1 MTTKMVDL
9 VIKGVKIFI
18 EDSFFEGGVVVN
30 EGKIVAIMEE
40 RYLPEGKQIING
52 EGNYLIPG
60 LIDTH
65 VHFRDPATPER
76 ETFETG
82 TKAAAAGG
90 ATTIFEGPV
99 TIPPPYS
106 AELIERRIK
115 NCKPKAIVDFALEG
129 AAGTKYLEH
138 IKPCAEAGIIY
149 FKTFFHSTKDRAEEF
164 DGMTMEN
171 AGLQFRGFQEVSKT
185 KKMLAIHC
193 EDEEMVQTFTKE
205 LLEKGKVDAG
215 AHSLAR
221 PPICEIEAVNKV
233 LLFAKVT
240 RLKIKFVH
248 ISTPEAMELI
258 KKAKLE
264 GQEVYLETCPHYLFL
279 SNDDLI
285 KHGPYAKV
293 NPPLRSI
300 ESRDKLW
307 DYIIDGTVDFIGTD
321 HGPHSVSDKNRG
333 FDNIFKASSGFPGIE
348 TRCPLMLTAV
358 KDGRLSFKRAIDLM
372 STNPAKIFGLYP
384 KKGTIRVGSD
394 ADFVLVDMKT
404 EFVVDNKKMFT
415 KARDMAVIYNGFKLV
430 GKPIMT
436 VVRGKVVFEKGKIMP
451 GVVGWGNFL
460 KGTI

>member
-40 RYLPEGKQIING
+40 KYLPEGKQKIDG
-52 EGNYLIPG
+52 GGNYLIPG

-82 TKAAAAGG
+82 TMAAAAGG
-90 ATTIFEGPV
+90 TTTIFEGPV

-106 AELIERRIK
+106 AELIKQRIK
-115 NCKPKAIVDFALEG
+115 IVKPKAIVDFAMEG

-138 IKPCAEAGIIY
+138 IKPCAESGIIY

-185 KKMLAIHC
+185 KKILAIHC

-205 LLEKGKVDAG
+205 LVEKGKFDAE

-240 RLKIKFVH
+240 GLRIKFVH
-248 ISTPEAMELI
+248 ISTPESMELI
-258 KKAKLE
+258 KKAKSE

-279 SNDDLI
+279 SNEDLI
-285 KHGPYAKV
+285 KYGPYAKI
-293 NPPLRSI
+293 NPPLRTK

-307 DYIIDGTVDFIGTD
+307 DYISDGTVDFIGTD
-321 HGPHSVSDKNRG
+321 HGPHLVSDKKKG
-333 FDNIFKASSGFPGIE
+333 FDNIFMAPSGFPSIE

-358 KDGRLSFKRAIDLM
+358 KNGRLSYKRAIELM
-372 STNPAKIFGLYP
+372 STNAAKIFGLYP
-384 KKGTIRVGSD
+384 KKGTIKIGSD
-394 ADFVLVDMKT
+394 ADFVLVDMEK
-404 EFVVDNKKMFT
+404 EFVVDNTKMFT
-415 KARDMAVIYNGFKLV
+415 KARDMAVVYNGFKLV

-436 VVRGKVVFEKGKIMP
+436 IVRGKVVFEKGKIMP

-460 KGTI
+460 KGII